1 MVRKERAEVLK
12 SKATL
17 FFFLKNEISELNLMS
32 LKQASNSKMLKNKY
46 IDRSPA
52 KFFLAMK

>member
-1 MVRKERAEVLK
+1 
-12 SKATL
+12 
-17 FFFLKNEISELNLMS
+17 MS